1 MHASDANEL
10 QTRNALGG
18 AATDA
23 NFTLRAR
30 AARRARR
37 TSCAVRASHKNM
49 GVSADFF
56 AQFAAPIGDIPF

>member
-1 MHASDANEL
+1 MHTSDASEL
-10 QTRNALGG
+10 QTRNALG
-18 AATDA
+18 AALTDA

-30 AARRARR
+30 DA
-37 TSCAVRASHKNM
+37 CAVHVLHKNM